1 MADDTQPKQ
10 GAAAPPPAPPPPPA
24 RPPAADPPP
33 AVDPMPA
40 SVTLANLYSFW
51 EGDENGKPKNLR
63 TWFEGQ
69 VETDPATIKLLIER
83 GAPLKK

>member
-10 GAAAPPPAPPPPPA
+10 GAAAPPPAPPPA
-24 RPPAADPPP
+24 AASPPAA
-33 AVDPMPA
+33 APMPA
-40 SVTLANLYSFW
+40 SVTLASLYSFW
-51 EGDENGKPKNLR
+51 EEDENGKPKNLR

>member
-1 MADDTQPKQ
+1 
-10 GAAAPPPAPPPPPA
+10 
-24 RPPAADPPP
+24 
-33 AVDPMPA
+33 MPA